1 MSDSRETDDNIHWFP
16 NLQQFR
22 KKSRVQQRHK
32 FGFIVMD
39 SYGTV
44 FGTLSGNIREIL
56 HKFTVDLPIK
66 NGRGGQAALA
76 RLQTEECQN
85 YVRKT
90 AELAT
95 QFYINSATKK
105 PNVLGLILARSR
117 DFKTELGKSGM
128 FDPRLQAKILK
139 VVDVYRGGEKG
150 FIRAIKLSS
159 DILAHVK
166 LDHETRLVEIYLKEI
181 ERDTGKYVSGVKD
194 TLNALAIGAVKTL
207 IVWDNLDINRYVL
220 QNSVSG
226 DTSIHH
232 FSKAEENDPK
242 FRDLINN
249 AEVKVL
255 DKQSLIEWLAT
266 EYIQFGCAIEYVTE
280 KSQQGSQFCLGYGG
294 IGGVLRYQLDMR
306 IFDDLSDE
314 ENNDDSA
321 EQLVNGYS
329 STNGGCTGCTSTRPF
344 ACCQCVSL
352 LKVCTLFFV
361 CVHIP

>member
-22 KKSRVQQRHK
+22 KISRVQQRHK

-105 PNVLGLILARSR
+105 PNVLGLVLARSR
-117 DFKTELGKSGM
+117 DFKTELSKSGM
-128 FDPRLQAKILK
+128 FDPRLQSMMKVEAVQRWQVVEQGEGRQWCLPAKC
-139 VVDVYRGGEKG
+139 
-150 FIRAIKLSS
+150 
-159 DILAHVK
+159 
-166 LDHETRLVEIYLKEI
+166 
-181 ERDTGKYVSGVKD
+181 
-194 TLNALAIGAVKTL
+194 
-207 IVWDNLDINRYVL
+207 DNLDINRYVL

-226 DTSIHH
+226 DTSIHL

-266 EYIQFGCAIEYVTE
+266 EYIQFGCDIEYVTE
-280 KSQQGSQFCLGYGG
+280 KSQQGSQFCGGYGG

-306 IFDDLSDE
+306 IFDDFSDE

-344 ACCQCVSL
+344 ACCQCVSV
-352 LKVCTLFFV
+352 LKVCMLFFV